1 MKNIIIGTTSINRPQ
16 LHNTNISEWYNWINS
31 VDKSQYNLKWFI
43 NIDYIEKLKVSVEE
57 TQKNYESLIKQIP
70 LKFLNSGGEKG
81 NFLKA
86 CQRVSSNIE
95 SYILENNY
103 NDDDCII
110 IWLEDDWKLKNEN
123 IPLQELIE
131 NYLGNLSYINL
142 SYIRANYIHALA
154 PSIISYGLW
163 KKLHLEAWKNQ
174 KNHID
179 PEHCVGLYFLKNFM
193 KYEELTNITIINQY
207 KKINKDFFNQ
217 GFMNN
222 EKSYYTYDVTNENNI
237 INNKYI
243 KKEECKE
250 FVKDKI
256 IFYRITCS
264 SCNDIGRK
272 YMESL
277 ELIKDNKKKNFYD

>member
-1 MKNIIIGTTSINRPQ
+1 MKNIIIGSTSINRPQ
-16 LHNTNISEWYNWINS
+16 LHNTNISKWFNWINN
-31 VDKSQYNLKWFI
+31 VDKSKYNLKWFI
-43 NIDYIEKLKVSVEE
+43 NIDYIEKLEISVEE

-70 LKFLNSGGEKG
+70 LKFLNSGDEKG

-110 IWLEDDWKLKNEN
+110 IWLEDDWKLNDEN

-131 NYLGNLSYINL
+131 NYLGNFSYINL
-142 SYIRANYIHALA
+142 SFLKPNYIHALA

-163 KKLHLEAWKNQ
+163 KKLHLQAWKNQ

-179 PEHCVGLYFLKNFM
+179 PEHCAGLYFLKHFM
-193 KYEELTNITIINQY
+193 KYEQLTNITLINKY

-217 GFMNN
+217 GFLNY
-222 EKSYYTYDVTNENNI
+222 EKSYYIYDTDNENNI
-237 INNKYI
+237 INEKNI
-243 KKEECKE
+243 KKKE
-250 FVKDKI
+250 YKQFVKDKI
-256 IFYRITCS
+256 IFIRITS
-264 SCNDIGRK
+264 GMCNDIGRK

-277 ELIKDNKKKNFYD
+277 NLIKDKKKKNFYD